1 MAAPNELSFLPDDY
15 LARKKAKAPRYADV
29 PEVSFLR
36 TYVRED
42 MVKCLCFYDAA
53 DEGIVR
59 RGRAAVDTPI
69 DRLHALDSR

>member
-1 MAAPNELSFLPDDY
+1 MDMDSY
-15 LARKKAKAPRYADV
+15 LARKKANAPRYADV

-42 MVKCLCFYDAA
+42 MAKCLCFYDAA
-53 DEGIVR
+53 DEDIVR

-69 DRLHALDSR
+69 DRLHALDSGTIDR